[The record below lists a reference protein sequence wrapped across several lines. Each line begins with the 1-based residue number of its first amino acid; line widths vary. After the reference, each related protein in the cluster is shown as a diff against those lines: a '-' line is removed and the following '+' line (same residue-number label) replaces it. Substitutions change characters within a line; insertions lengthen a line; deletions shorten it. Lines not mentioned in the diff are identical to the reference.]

1 MTREEVNK
9 DSIDRRGALRIMAD
23 RTLECGVEP
32 IELCFSLIYDA
43 LGREPVAC
51 RVLPRINSVIYG
63 VLTPERY
70 GDAADMSE
78 TGVSFM
84 LRILKKVS
92 ELSAW
97 MKKNGGYRKCRFF
110 VSAPTALI
118 YSDDPYGILCGAL
131 GKATRAGR
139 GISLE
144 LLPSVLTEDAERVA
158 RAFSDIRA
166 AGFGVALDGYGSREM
181 TMPDMVTA
189 TPDEVFMDGGMT
201 ALLSDSLRSAA
212 AVAMVRY
219 AAGLG
224 ARVIAEGA
232 GDDTALRALS
242 SSEAYGF
249 IPSESYSGIEELRA
263 GILSV
268 TEFTDAMREGTT

>member
-1 MTREEVNK
+1 MNK
-9 DSIDRRGALRIMAD
+9 DTIDRRGALRTMAD

-43 LGREPVAC
+43 LDRVPLAC

-92 ELSAW
+92 DLSAW
-97 MKKNGGYRKCRFF
+97 MKKSGGYRKCRFF

-144 LLPSVLTEDAERVA
+144 FPPTILTEDAERVA
-158 RAFSDIRA
+158 RGFSDIRA
-166 AGFGVALDGYGSREM
+166 AGFGVAVRGYGSREM
-181 TMPDMVTA
+181 TMPDMVFA

-249 IPSESYSGIEELRA
+249 IPSESYSGIEQFRA
-263 GILSV
+263 GILSA
-268 TEFTDAMREGTT
+268 TGFTDAMREETA